1 MKEIEQDKLDEQD
14 ESLNIDESRD
24 VDNRMCG
31 DKIMRELRDK
41 IIKDSLHIK
50 DALGVSFISSDT
62 MISREDLKNAIKKL
76 CTPKITYD
84 EIMKAIDHFHQVSL
98 DKK

>member
-1 MKEIEQDKLDEQD
+1 
-14 ESLNIDESRD
+14 
-24 VDNRMCG
+24 
-31 DKIMRELRDK
+31 MRELRDK